1 MKNKKENKKDK
12 SKNFI
17 GFGHDNWNLVL
28 HMMFGVSKSVRNAL
42 HAEDFKIVPEDF
54 KVKYSYELIS
64 QKSEQDQ
71 QAMTY

>member
-1 MKNKKENKKDK
+1 MKNT
-12 SKNFI
+12 I

-64 QKSEQDQ
+64 
-71 QAMTY
+71 